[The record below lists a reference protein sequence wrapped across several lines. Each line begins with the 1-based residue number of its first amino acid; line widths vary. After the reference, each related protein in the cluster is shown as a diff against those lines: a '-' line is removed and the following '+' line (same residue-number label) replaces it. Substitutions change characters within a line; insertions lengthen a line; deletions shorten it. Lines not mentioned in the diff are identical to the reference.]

1 MAAIVTLSIIVLAF
15 GARFWIEL
23 RQFDRTSAR
32 AAAEHGRAQGLTA
45 TPLRADY
52 YF

>member
-1 MAAIVTLSIIVLAF
+1 MTAITVLSIIVLVV

-23 RQFDRTSAR
+23 RQFDRLSAE
-32 AAAEHGRAQGLTA
+32 AAAARGREQGLTA
-45 TPLRADY
+45 APLRADY